1 MKLAAVRRKEDY
13 MKKRL
18 LLALISIVMIFTVV
32 FFIACDGE
40 SETFNENI
48 DLEHDDLRVAPNESA
63 QQGIDKPD
71 ASRLTAL
78 SSSLSEDVAVKESAT
93 YLFNLANDNL
103 SKVSYY
109 ANYAYGSGVA
119 TVVSLDMS
127 GSMQVRE
134 VRIKDGAAMYM
145 VTLGRV
151 MNGYKTATPEI
162 NDSHILGLCRSL
174 LDYGN
179 RKYTPDGQTFYL
191 QNGKSSCLLENSV
204 DNFYT
209 DTPYIDWNKCKKV
222 KSMSLADFMKEDYY
236 NKSYVETTNGVIIP
250 ENIVNASISH
260 NDDGYYEIE
269 ITVDITTDALKLSTE
284 STRNSASSDDIVY
297 RYQTIKCQ
305 IWDCGLFRQYET
317 YDSWAGTLLKGLLE
331 GYSTN
336 EWHKLFT
343 YNKENAPLYQIPSD
357 VSWAK

>member
-1 MKLAAVRRKEDY
+1 

-18 LLALISIVMIFTVV
+18 LFAIISVVLLCTMIF
-32 FFIACDGE
+32 FMACDGE
-40 SETFNENI
+40 SETFNENQ
-48 DLEHDDLRVAPNESA
+48 DLNHDDLGVAPNETA

-71 ASRLTAL
+71 ASKLNVE
-78 SSSLSEDVAVKESAT
+78 SKELSEDATVKEAAT

-103 SKVSYY
+103 AKVAYY
-109 ANYAYGSGVA
+109 ADYAYGSGVA
-119 TVVSLDMS
+119 TVTNLSMS

-151 MNGYKTATPEI
+151 MNGYKTETPDQNDAT
-162 NDSHILGLCRSL
+162 ILGMCRTL

-179 RKYTPDGQTFYL
+179 RKYTPDGQTFYV
-191 QNGKSSCLLENSV
+191 QNGKSKALLENSV

-209 DTPYIDWNKCKKV
+209 ENPYIDWNKCSKV
-222 KSMSLADFMKEDYY
+222 ESMSLSDFMKKDYY
-236 NKSYVETTNGVIIP
+236 NKSYVETSNGDITAQ
-250 ENIVNASISH
+250 NIVNASFTH
-260 NDDGYYEIE
+260 NENGYYEIE
-269 ITVDITTDALKLSTE
+269 ITVDVTSDALKLATE
-284 STRNSASSDDIVY
+284 STRESASSKDIVF

-317 YDSWAGTLLKGLLE
+317 FDSWSGSLLNLLKG
-331 GYSTN
+331 YSEN
-336 EWHKLFT
+336 EWHKIFT

-357 VSWAK
+357 TGWAK